1 MLFII
6 AVVIGIIVPMPSVQ
20 AAGKSLSLTQAKKL
34 ALAESNDYRSI
45 KSKITLK
52 EVAYMQAVKTLQLK
66 QKNQATYRWSP
77 MFSFELPEELK
88 FEEESNLVYKP
99 AQLQTQIQ
107 QLQQE
112 LKTEVYGIYEE
123 TSLVFSKAYIY
134 QEKVILE
141 EEQLELLETSLEK
154 HKGRMLLGLSTKE
167 NVEIMEEEIE
177 SLKEQLIQDKKNF
190 EIEKEKLGKLL
201 SLDLSS
207 GYILT
212 INNELNEIPRTLLE
226 QILQYAME
234 NDQSYYEAK
243 LETQLA
249 LLKITENYNLLEKQ
263 YGAAVKPLEMYVQ
276 QIKSGQKVDGNALKA
291 SYDLVLEEIDSLW
304 EGEWKILSVT
314 IPKEWLKGDTQG
326 VRYIEDKPYAL
337 YENILEYEET
347 LVNQEKIR
355 KELTAEVKEAFE
367 TVATARREY
376 LNAKKQE
383 GKTEKKLQK
392 ELLLNS
398 MGELSYEEYRKSQN
412 QYVLE
417 RLETLEKLGN
427 YQSCF
432 YRLECITNGAVTEY
446 MNKSLGVPLEN
457 DGESN
462 QYFVEEDAIS
472 GAKYFLRS
480 FVEDQMFEFGIYLP
494 KNMKT
499 DITHY
504 ELRVGDSVIGKKV
517 EIDQTIK
524 HLTLTLRENEK
535 VYIRLYKKNEFV
547 NDCEINPFTYQGELD
562 LKEYV
567 IKKKDTSAK
576 RVIGNYEIIR
586 KNEMGLMELRV
597 HMDNAEN
604 ISYYSIQNEEGK
616 YLLSEEEKISV
627 NDTFMYM
634 EWLTKEVETLK
645 ILCYDKEK
653 ALRYTACFDTTNY
666 EIYVIEKDG

>member
-6 AVVIGIIVPMPSVQ
+6 AVIIGIIVPMPSVQ

-207 GYILT
+207 GYVLT

-367 TVATARREY
+367 NVATARREY

-412 QYVLE
+412 QHALE

-480 FVEDQMFEFGIYLP
+480 LVEDQMFEFGIYLP

-645 ILCYDKEK
+645 ILCYDNEK
-653 ALRYTACFDTTNY
+653 ALRYTAYFDTTNY